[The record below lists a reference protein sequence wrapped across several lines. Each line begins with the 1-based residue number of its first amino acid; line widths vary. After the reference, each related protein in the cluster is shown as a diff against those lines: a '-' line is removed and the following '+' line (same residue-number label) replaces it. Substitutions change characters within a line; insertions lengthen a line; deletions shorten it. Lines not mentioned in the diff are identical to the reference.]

1 MPHDNSLNRPY
12 ADMLAEMERRQRELA
27 EAQRQSRIAAL
38 GKQKEQA
45 LSSLQSEEAA
55 LKPYYYDLRNR
66 TAAQSDIAAKNFAEY
81 MAAQGI
87 RGSAAG
93 LPEIYRQSALQGQLG
108 TLNRQEAAD
117 IADIARRRS
126 GIEIGV

>member
-1 MPHDNSLNRPY
+1 
-12 ADMLAEMERRQRELA
+12 MLAEMERSKENLPKRREKA
-27 EAQRQSRIAAL
+27 DCRIGQ
-38 GKQKEQA
+38 GKKNRHWKAIVRPCLQA
-45 LSSLQSEEAA
+45 EEAA

-93 LPEIYRQSALQGQLG
+93 LPEIYRNAALQGQLG
-108 TLNRQEAAD
+108 TLRTG
-117 IADIARRRS
+117 RRRLTLPT
-126 GIEIGV
+126 